1 MEHRLVME
9 KKLDR
14 HLTEEEV
21 VHHKNGIRNDNRPSN
36 LELFKNVGEH
46 TAFHAKQRRMS
57 NE

>member
-1 MEHRLVME
+1 ME

>member
-9 KKLDR
+9 EKLDR
-14 HLTEEEV
+14 YLTEEEV
-21 VHHKNGIRNDNRPSN
+21 VHHKNRIRNDNRPSN